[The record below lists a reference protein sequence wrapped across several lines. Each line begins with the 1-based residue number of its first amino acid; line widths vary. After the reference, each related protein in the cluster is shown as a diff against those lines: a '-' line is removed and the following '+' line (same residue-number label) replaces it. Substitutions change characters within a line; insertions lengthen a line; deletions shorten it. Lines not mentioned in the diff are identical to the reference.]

1 MSLLELIKTTAMAAF
16 NASNPVN
23 IVLGTVIGA
32 KPLKIE
38 IHSKLILTDE
48 FLLVAEHLTRH
59 ERIASIQY
67 EHPKSFTKN
76 QIGDDIK
83 QTSSKRQNQGEST
96 AVPYEKYEM
105 KYLKLIIEDGLKEGD
120 KVVLHRIQGGQ
131 KYFVSDRYK
140 EGHDIWHYQQ
150 KQ

>member
-1 MSLLELIKTTAMAAF
+1 MSLLELIKTTALAAF
-16 NASNPVN
+16 QASNPVN
-23 IVLGTVIGA
+23 IVLGKVIEA

-38 IHSKLILTDE
+38 IHSKLILSDE

-59 ERIASIQY
+59 ERIASIQFEY
-67 EHPKSFTKN
+67 PKSYTKG
-76 QIGDDIK
+76 QIGDEGK

-96 AVPYEKYEM
+96 AVPYEEYEM
-105 KYLKLIIEDGLKEGD
+105 KYLKLVLEDGLKEGD
-120 KVVLHRIQGGQ
+120 KVIMHRVQGGQ

-140 EGHDIWHYQQ
+140 EGDSVWHYQQ

>member
-1 MSLLELIKTTAMAAF
+1 MSLLELIKTTALAAF
-16 NASNPVN
+16 QASNPVN
-23 IVLGTVIGA
+23 IVLGKVIEA

-38 IHSKLILTDE
+38 IHSKLILSDE

-59 ERIASIQY
+59 ERIASIQFKY
-67 EHPKSFTKN
+67 PNSYTKG
-76 QIGDDIK
+76 QIGDEGK

-96 AVPYEKYEM
+96 AVPYEEYEM
-105 KYLKLIIEDGLKEGD
+105 KYLKLVLEDGLKEGD
-120 KVVLHRIQGGQ
+120 KVIMHRVQGGQ

-140 EGHDIWHYQQ
+140 EGDNVWHYQQ